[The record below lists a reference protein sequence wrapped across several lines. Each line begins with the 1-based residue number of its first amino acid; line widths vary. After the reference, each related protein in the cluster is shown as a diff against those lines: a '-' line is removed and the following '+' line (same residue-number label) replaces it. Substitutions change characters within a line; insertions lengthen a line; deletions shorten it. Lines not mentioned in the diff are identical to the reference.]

1 MSVAF
6 QEASGGD
13 IDLWDGGGAA
23 NGHLVVEEETSGPIV
38 GSLVLD
44 WSLV

>member
-1 MSVAF
+1 MGVVF

-13 IDLWDGGGAA
+13 IDLGDGGGTA
-23 NGHLVVEEETSGPIV
+23 NGHLVVEEETSRPIV